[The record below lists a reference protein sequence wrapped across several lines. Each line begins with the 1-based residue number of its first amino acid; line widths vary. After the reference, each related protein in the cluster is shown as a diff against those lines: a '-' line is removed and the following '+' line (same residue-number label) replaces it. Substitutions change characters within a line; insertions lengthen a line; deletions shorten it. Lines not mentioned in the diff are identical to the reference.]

1 MTKQEKNKIY
11 FINFIQNFFKYS
23 TKKKEKIIKRTKKMN
38 LDGSKEFATFLEQI
52 KDIQDIDL
60 QNKII
65 EDLRCS
71 NW

>member
-11 FINFIQNFFKYS
+11 CINFIQNFFKYS
-23 TKKKEKIIKRTKKMN
+23 IKKKEKIIKRTKKMN
-38 LDGSKEFATFLEQI
+38 LDGSREFATFLEKI